1 VRLEVRNLK
10 HITEAV
16 LEGDRVLLY
25 GPNGGGKSTLIHTA
39 ALILGA
45 ALGVKAH
52 DENVVKTEDF
62 RNETYVKFED
72 FDTFEIKERKLWW
85 REKAFPLTEPL
96 KTAEFSLWHITES
109 YFAIYGRVPQCLGDI
124 IRGNSICGI
133 GYSFD
138 GEIEVVCPAA
148 AEASEDLFKIYYNV
162 AEIGLD
168 GATTWTTLSR
178 LSYGQRRAIVILAAL
193 ELGDYVLI
201 ENLESGLHLDLLE
214 YVLDAASV
222 TKGKVIAET
231 HSGLALKLAV
241 KYGIQ
246 PYYVERSVEKITNFG
261 IKLFKREAEVFS
273 SLI

>member
-16 LEGDRVLLY
+16 LEGDRILLY
-25 GPNGGGKSTLIHTA
+25 GPNGGGKSTLIHTV

-109 YFAIYGRVPQCLGDI
+109 YFAIYGRVPQCLDDI

-148 AEASEDLFKIYYNV
+148 AEAVRLPLFEVYYNAADV
-162 AEIGLD
+162 GKDEEKWIP
-168 GATTWTTLSR
+168 LSR
-178 LSYGQRRAIVILAAL
+178 LSYGQKRALVLLAAL
-193 ELGDYVLI
+193 KLGDYVFV
-201 ENLESGLHLDLLE
+201 ENLEAGLHIDYLE
-214 YVLDAASV
+214 QVISGIAVS
-222 TKGKVIAET
+222 KGRVVAET
-231 HSGLALKLAV
+231 HSGVALKLA
-241 KYGIQ
+241 KRRGIRA
-246 PYYVERSVEKITNFG
+246 YYVENEAKPIENLD
-261 IKLFKREAEVFS
+261 IELYKREAKIIA
-273 SLI
+273 SLL

>member
-1 VRLEVRNLK
+1 
-10 HITEAV
+10 
-16 LEGDRVLLY
+16 
-25 GPNGGGKSTLIHTA
+25 LIHTA

-62 RNETYVKFED
+62 RDETYVKFED
-72 FDTFEIKERKLWW
+72 FDLFEIKERKLWW

-148 AEASEDLFKIYYNV
+148 AEAVRLPLFEVYYNV
-162 AEIGLD
+162 ADVGKDEERWIP
-168 GATTWTTLSR
+168 LSK
-178 LSYGQRRAIVILAAL
+178 LSYGQKRALVLLAAL
-193 ELGDYVLI
+193 KLGDYVFV
-201 ENLESGLHLDLLE
+201 ENLEAGLHIDYLE
-214 YVLDAASV
+214 QVISGIAVS
-222 TKGKVIAET
+222 KGKVVAET
-231 HSGLALKLAV
+231 HSGVALKLA
-241 KYGIQ
+241 KRRGIRA
-246 PYYVERSVEKITNFG
+246 YYVENEAKPIENLE
-261 IKLFKREAEVFS
+261 IELYKREAS
-273 SLI
+273 IIASLL

>member
-1 VRLEVRNLK
+1 VKLEVRNLK

-16 LEGDRVLLY
+16 LEGDRILLY

-62 RNETYVKFED
+62 RDETYVKFED
-72 FDTFEIKERKLWW
+72 FDLFEIKERKLWW

-148 AEASEDLFKIYYNV
+148 AEAVRLPLFEVYYNV
-162 AEIGLD
+162 ADVGKDEERWIP
-168 GATTWTTLSR
+168 LSK
-178 LSYGQRRAIVILAAL
+178 LSYGQKRALVLLAAL
-193 ELGDYVLI
+193 KLGDYVFV
-201 ENLESGLHLDLLE
+201 ENLEAGLHIDYLE
-214 YVLDAASV
+214 QVISGIAVS
-222 TKGKVIAET
+222 KGKVVAET
-231 HSGLALKLAV
+231 HSGVALKLA
-241 KYGIQ
+241 KRRGIRA
-246 PYYVERSVEKITNFG
+246 YYVENEAKPIENLE
-261 IKLFKREAEVFS
+261 IELYKREAS
-273 SLI
+273 IIASLL

>member
-1 VRLEVRNLK
+1 MKLKVQNLK

-16 LEGDRVLLY
+16 LEGDRIILY
-25 GPNGGGKSTLIHTA
+25 GPNGGGKSTLIHTV

-52 DENVVKTEDF
+52 DENIINQGDF
-62 RNETYVKFED
+62 HDDTYVRFED
-72 FDTFEIKERKLWW
+72 FDVFEIRQRKLWW
-85 REKAFPLTEPL
+85 RGRAYPLTEPL
-96 KTAEFSLWHITES
+96 KVADFSLWHITES
-109 YFAIYGRVPQCLGDI
+109 YFAIYGRVPQCLGDPI
-124 IRGNSICGI
+124 EGVPSGVI
-133 GYSFD
+133 GYSYFD
-138 GEIEVVCPAA
+138 IRVLCPAA

-193 ELGDYVLI
+193 ELGGYVLI
-201 ENLESGLHLDLLE
+201 ENLESGLHLDLLV
-214 YVLDAASV
+214 YVLNAASV
-222 TKGKVIAET
+222 SKGKVIAET

-246 PYYVERSVEKITNFG
+246 PYYVERSVEKITNFD